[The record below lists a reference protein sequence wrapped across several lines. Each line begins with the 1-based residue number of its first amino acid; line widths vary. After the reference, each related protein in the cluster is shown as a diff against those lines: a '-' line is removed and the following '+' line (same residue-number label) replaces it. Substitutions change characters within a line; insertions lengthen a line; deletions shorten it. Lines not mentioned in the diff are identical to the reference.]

1 MNTETKTS
9 KTGTNLL
16 YISNLVPF
24 FKQMLRWKILKTSKL
39 LPETF
44 LIMYNDDFSF
54 SLFVFLKNTKKNK
67 KAK

>member
-54 SLFVFLKNTKKNK
+54 SLFVFLKNAKKNK

>member
-24 FKQMLRWKILKTSKL
+24 FKQMLKWKYFKNIQITSWDI
-39 LPETF
+39 F
-44 LIMYNDDFSF
+44 NY
-54 SLFVFLKNTKKNK
+54 V
-67 KAK
+67 